1 MFMRGSDPPRFQPSR
16 FTPRL
21 CQQCRGVN
29 LCCLYAT
36 PLSVLQSLARNA
48 CLKKIFLFYAVAD
61 SFAAASRVF
70 ILHRAF
76 ICKGA
81 KGCSGLVLIADYCK
95 DEARFLNS
103 FSSCGI
109 LHSFLFLP
117 RSGRALFYSECSI
130 VA

>member
-1 MFMRGSDPPRFQPSR
+1 MRGRDPPRFQASR

-29 LCCLYAT
+29 LCCLYAPPLEGFSRQPAT
-36 PLSVLQSLARNA
+36 PV
-48 CLKKIFLFYAVAD
+48 LKKIFLFYAVAD

-76 ICKGA
+76 ICKEA

-117 RSGRALFYSECSI
+117 RSGRALFYSACSI
-130 VA
+130 GA